1 MNGGKV
7 EEMEERSAKF
17 KMSEKVM
24 WKPLIFINF
33 VSYNL
38 KNSLCGDIMKLKNE
52 SISYNV
58 HVSYELVSIG

>member
-24 WKPLIFINF
+24 WKPVIFLQILL
-33 VSYNL
+33 VIIL
-38 KNSLCGDIMKLKNE
+38 KTVYVQ
-52 SISYNV
+52 IS
-58 HVSYELVSIG
+58 